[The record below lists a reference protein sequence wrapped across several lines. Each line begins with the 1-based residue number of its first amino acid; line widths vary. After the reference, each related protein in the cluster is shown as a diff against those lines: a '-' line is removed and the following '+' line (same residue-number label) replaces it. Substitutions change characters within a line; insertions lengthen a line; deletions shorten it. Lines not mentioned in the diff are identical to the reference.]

1 MKPNIIIVGPS
12 GSGKSSSMRNL
23 DPKSTAVINTER
35 KQLPF
40 KNANEFMNVP
50 VKSVSEFHTA
60 LDKAM
65 ESDKVDT
72 IVIESFT
79 SLIEIIYREAE
90 IRYKGF
96 DIWGYY
102 NKEIGRILDKSKNS
116 DKYVVFTAI
125 DGVYDGD
132 NGVEE
137 RYVAVDG
144 NRWKKRVEKE
154 FVVSLY
160 TDAKATDEGVQYRF
174 RTNTSGR
181 DSAKSPM
188 GMFKELHI
196 DNCLRK
202 VIRGCKDYYT
212 EPQTAIMNS
221 TFAATRIKVSDV
233 VDKV

>member
-1 MKPNIIIVGPS
+1 MKPNIIITGPS

-23 DPKSTAVINTER
+23 DPKTTAVINTER

-40 KNANEFMNVP
+40 KNAKEFMNVP
-50 VKSVSEFHTA
+50 VKSVSEFHSA
-60 LDKAM
+60 LDKALS
-65 ESDKVDT
+65 SDKVST
-72 IVIESFT
+72 VIIESFT
-79 SLIEIIYREAE
+79 SLIEIIFREAD

-96 DIWGYY
+96 DVWSYY
-102 NKEIGRILDKSKNS
+102 NKEIDKILDKSKNS

-154 FVVSLY
+154 FVVCLF
-160 TDAKATDEGVQYRF
+160 TDTRKTDDGVSYRF
-174 RTNTSGR
+174 RTNTTGR

-188 GMFKELHI
+188 GMFEELHI
-196 DNCLRK
+196 DNCLNT
-202 VIRGCKDYYT
+202 VIEHCEQYY
-212 EPQTAIMNS
+212 N
-221 TFAATRIKVSDV
+221 
-233 VDKV
+233 

>member
-1 MKPNIIIVGPS
+1 MKPNIIITGPS

-23 DPKSTAVINTER
+23 DPKTTAVINTER

-40 KNANEFMNVP
+40 KNAKEFMNVP
-50 VKSVSEFHTA
+50 VKSVSEFHSA

-65 ESDKVDT
+65 ESDKIKT

-79 SLIEIIYREAE
+79 SLIEIIFREAD

-96 DIWGYY
+96 DVWSYY
-102 NKEIGRILDKSKNS
+102 NKEIDKILDKSKNS
-116 DKYVVFTAI
+116 DKYVIFTAI

-154 FVVSLY
+154 FVIALFTDVRAANDEVS
-160 TDAKATDEGVQYRF
+160 YRF
-174 RTNTSGR
+174 RTNTTGR

-188 GMFKELHI
+188 GMFGDLHI
-196 DNCLRK
+196 PNNLGK
-202 VIRGCKDYYT
+202 VVEACEEYY
-212 EPQTAIMNS
+212 
-221 TFAATRIKVSDV
+221 K
-233 VDKV
+233 

>member
-12 GSGKSSSMRNL
+12 GSGKSTSLSSLN
-23 DPKSTAVINTER
+23 PKTTAVLNTER

-40 KNANEFMNVP
+40 KNAKEFMNVP
-50 VKSVSEFHTA
+50 IKSVSEFHSA

-65 ESDKVDT
+65 ESDKIKT

-79 SLIEIIYREAE
+79 SLIEIIFREAD

-96 DIWGYY
+96 DVWSYY
-102 NKEIGRILDKSKNS
+102 NKEIDKILDKSKNS
-116 DKYVVFTAI
+116 DKYVIFTAI

-154 FVVSLY
+154 FVIALF
-160 TDAKATDEGVQYRF
+160 TDVHKGDEGVKYRF
-174 RTNTSGR
+174 RTNTTGR

-188 GMFKELHI
+188 GMFEDLHI
-196 DNCLRK
+196 PNNLGK
-202 VIRGCKDYYT
+202 VIEACKEYY
-212 EPQTAIMNS
+212 
-221 TFAATRIKVSDV
+221 K
-233 VDKV
+233 

>member
-12 GSGKSSSMRNL
+12 GSGKSTSLSSLN
-23 DPKSTAVINTER
+23 PKTTAVLNTER

-40 KNANEFMNVP
+40 KNAKEFMNVP
-50 VKSVSEFHTA
+50 IKSVSEFHSA

-65 ESDKVDT
+65 ESDKIKT
-72 IVIESFT
+72 IIIESFT
-79 SLIEIIYREAE
+79 SLIEIIFREAD

-96 DIWGYY
+96 DVWSYY
-102 NKEIGRILDKSKNS
+102 NKEIDKILDKSKNS
-116 DKYVVFTAI
+116 DKYVIFTAI

-154 FVVSLY
+154 FVIALF
-160 TDAKATDEGVQYRF
+160 TDVHKGDEGVKYRF
-174 RTNTSGR
+174 RTNTTGR

-188 GMFKELHI
+188 GMFEDLHI
-196 DNCLRK
+196 PNNLGK
-202 VIRGCKDYYT
+202 VVEACEEYY
-212 EPQTAIMNS
+212 
-221 TFAATRIKVSDV
+221 K
-233 VDKV
+233 

>member
-12 GSGKSSSMRNL
+12 GSGKSTSLSSLN
-23 DPKSTAVINTER
+23 PKTTAVLNTER

-40 KNANEFMNVP
+40 KNAKEFMNVP
-50 VKSVSEFHTA
+50 IKSVSEFHSA

-65 ESDKVDT
+65 ESEKIET

-79 SLIEIIYREAE
+79 SLIEIIFREAD

-96 DIWGYY
+96 DVWSYY
-102 NKEIGRILDKSKNS
+102 NKEIDKILDKSKNS
-116 DKYVVFTAI
+116 DKYVIFTAI

-154 FVVSLY
+154 FVIALF
-160 TDAKATDEGVQYRF
+160 TDVRATDDGVTYRF
-174 RTNTSGR
+174 RTNTTGR

-188 GMFKELHI
+188 GMFEDLHI
-196 DNCLRK
+196 DNCLK
-202 VIRGCKDYYT
+202 EVISKCEEYY
-212 EPQTAIMNS
+212 
-221 TFAATRIKVSDV
+221 K
-233 VDKV
+233 

>member
-12 GSGKSSSMRNL
+12 GSGRSTSLSSLN
-23 DPKSTAVINTER
+23 PKTTAVLNTER

-40 KNANEFMNVP
+40 KNAKEFMNVP
-50 VKSVSEFHTA
+50 IKSVSEFHSA

-65 ESDKVDT
+65 ESDKIKT
-72 IVIESFT
+72 IIIESFT
-79 SLIEIIYREAE
+79 SLIEIIFREAD

-96 DIWGYY
+96 DVWSYY
-102 NKEIGRILDKSKNS
+102 NKEIDKILDKSKNS
-116 DKYVVFTAI
+116 DKYVIFTAI

-154 FVVSLY
+154 FVIALF
-160 TDAKATDEGVQYRF
+160 TDVHKGDEGVKYRF
-174 RTNTSGR
+174 RTNTIGR

-188 GMFKELHI
+188 GMFEDLHI
-196 DNCLRK
+196 PNNLGK
-202 VIRGCKDYYT
+202 VVEACEEYY
-212 EPQTAIMNS
+212 
-221 TFAATRIKVSDV
+221 K
-233 VDKV
+233 

>member
-12 GSGKSSSMRNL
+12 GSGKSTSLSSLN
-23 DPKSTAVINTER
+23 PKTTAVLNTER

-40 KNANEFMNVP
+40 KNAKEFMNVP
-50 VKSVSEFHTA
+50 IKSVSEFHSA

-65 ESDKVDT
+65 GSDKIKT

-79 SLIEIIYREAE
+79 SLIEIIFREADV
-90 IRYKGF
+90 RYKGF
-96 DIWGYY
+96 DVWSYY
-102 NKEIGRILDKSKNS
+102 NKEIDKILDKSKNS

-132 NGVEE
+132 SGVEE

-154 FVVSLY
+154 FVIALF
-160 TDAKATDEGVQYRF
+160 TDVHKGDEGVKYRF
-174 RTNTSGR
+174 RTNTTGR

-188 GMFKELHI
+188 GMFEDLHI
-196 DNCLRK
+196 PNNLGK
-202 VIRGCKDYYT
+202 VVEACEEYY
-212 EPQTAIMNS
+212 
-221 TFAATRIKVSDV
+221 K
-233 VDKV
+233 

>member
-12 GSGKSSSMRNL
+12 GSGKSTSLASLN
-23 DPKSTAVINTER
+23 PKTTAVLNTER

-40 KNANEFMNVP
+40 KNAKEFMNVP
-50 VKSVSEFHTA
+50 IKSVSEFHSA

-65 ESDKVDT
+65 ESDKIQT

-79 SLIEIIYREAE
+79 SLIEIIFREAD

-96 DIWGYY
+96 DVWSYY
-102 NKEIGRILDKSKNS
+102 NKEIDKVLDKSKNS
-116 DKYVVFTAI
+116 DKYIVFTAI

-137 RYVAVDG
+137 RFVAVDG

-154 FVVSLY
+154 FVICLF
-160 TDAKATDEGVQYRF
+160 TDVRATDEGVTYRF
-174 RTNTSGR
+174 RTNTTGR

-188 GMFKELHI
+188 GMFEDLHI
-196 DNCLRK
+196 DNCLK
-202 VIRGCKDYYT
+202 EVVEHCEEYY
-212 EPQTAIMNS
+212 
-221 TFAATRIKVSDV
+221 K
-233 VDKV
+233 

>member
-12 GSGKSSSMRNL
+12 GSGKSTSLSSLN
-23 DPKSTAVINTER
+23 PKTTAVLNTER

-40 KNANEFMNVP
+40 KNAKEFMNVP
-50 VKSVSEFHTA
+50 IKSVSEFHSA

-65 ESDKVDT
+65 ESDKIKT

-79 SLIEIIYREAE
+79 SLIEIIFREAD

-96 DIWGYY
+96 DVWSYY
-102 NKEIGRILDKSKNS
+102 NKEIDKILDKSKNS
-116 DKYVVFTAI
+116 DKYVIFTAI

-154 FVVSLY
+154 FVIALF
-160 TDAKATDEGVQYRF
+160 TDVHKGDEGVKYRF
-174 RTNTSGR
+174 RTNTTGR

-188 GMFKELHI
+188 GMFEDLHI
-196 DNCLRK
+196 PNNLGK
-202 VIRGCKDYYT
+202 VISACDEYY
-212 EPQTAIMNS
+212 
-221 TFAATRIKVSDV
+221 K
-233 VDKV
+233 

>member
-12 GSGKSSSMRNL
+12 GSGKSTSLSSLN
-23 DPKSTAVINTER
+23 PKPTAVLNTER

-40 KNANEFMNVP
+40 KNAKEFMNVP
-50 VKSVSEFHTA
+50 IKSVSEFHSA

-65 ESDKVDT
+65 ESDKIKT

-79 SLIEIIYREAE
+79 SLIEIIFREAD

-96 DIWGYY
+96 DVWSYY
-102 NKEIGRILDKSKNS
+102 NKEIDKILDKSKNS
-116 DKYVVFTAI
+116 DKYVIFTAI

-154 FVVSLY
+154 FVIALF
-160 TDAKATDEGVQYRF
+160 TDVRATDDGVTYRF
-174 RTNTSGR
+174 RTNTTGR

-188 GMFKELHI
+188 GMFEDLHI
-196 DNCLRK
+196 DNCLK
-202 VIRGCKDYYT
+202 EVISKCEEYY
-212 EPQTAIMNS
+212 
-221 TFAATRIKVSDV
+221 K
-233 VDKV
+233 

>member
-40 KNANEFMNVP
+40 KNANDFMNVP
-50 VKSVSEFHTA
+50 VKSVSEFHSA

-65 ESDKVDT
+65 ESDKIKT

-116 DKYVVFTAI
+116 DKYVIFTAI

-137 RYVAVDG
+137 RFVAIDG

-154 FVVSLY
+154 FVICLF
-160 TDAKATDEGVQYRF
+160 TDTKATDEGVQYRF
-174 RTNTSGR
+174 RTNTTGR

-188 GMFKELHI
+188 GMFLDLHI
-196 DNCLRK
+196 DNDLK
-202 VIRGCKDYYT
+202 EVINACRTYYS

-221 TFAATRIKVSDV
+221 TFAKENV
-233 VDKV
+233 

>member
-12 GSGKSSSMRNL
+12 GSGKSSSMRSL
-23 DPKSTAVINTER
+23 DPKTTAVLNTER

-50 VKSVSEFHTA
+50 IKSVSEFHTA

-65 ESDKVDT
+65 SSDKIKT

-79 SLIEIIYREAE
+79 SLIEIIFREAD

-96 DIWGYY
+96 DVWSYY
-102 NKEIGRILDKSKNS
+102 NKEIDKILDKSKNS
-116 DKYVVFTAI
+116 DKYIVFTSI

-154 FVVSLY
+154 FVIALY
-160 TDAKATDEGVQYRF
+160 TDTRATDEGVQYRF
-174 RTNTSGR
+174 RTNTTGR

-188 GMFKELHI
+188 GMFNDLHI
-196 DNCLRK
+196 DNDLNI
-202 VIRGCKDYYT
+202 VINSCEEYY
-212 EPQTAIMNS
+212 
-221 TFAATRIKVSDV
+221 K
-233 VDKV
+233 

>member
-40 KNANEFMNVP
+40 KNANDFMNVP
-50 VKSVSEFHTA
+50 VKSVSEFHSA

-65 ESDKVDT
+65 ESDKIKT

-116 DKYVVFTAI
+116 DKYVIFTAI

-137 RYVAVDG
+137 RFVAIDG

-154 FVVSLY
+154 FVICLF
-160 TDAKATDEGVQYRF
+160 TDTKATDEGVQYRF
-174 RTNTSGR
+174 RTNTTGR

-188 GMFKELHI
+188 GMFLDLHI
-196 DNCLRK
+196 DNDLK
-202 VIRGCKDYYT
+202 QVIDACRTYYS

-221 TFAATRIKVSDV
+221 TFAKENV
-233 VDKV
+233 

>member
-1 MKPNIIIVGPS
+1 MKPNIIITGPS

-23 DPKSTAVINTER
+23 QPKRTAVLNTER

-50 VKSVSEFHTA
+50 IKSVSEFHSA

-65 ESDKVDT
+65 ESDKIKT

-79 SLIEIIYREAE
+79 SLIEIIFREAD

-96 DIWGYY
+96 DVWSYY
-102 NKEIGRILDKSKNS
+102 NKEIDKILDKSKNS
-116 DKYVVFTAI
+116 DKYVIFTAI

-154 FVVSLY
+154 FVICLF
-160 TDAKATDEGVQYRF
+160 TDVRATDEGVQYKF
-174 RTNTSGR
+174 RTNTTGR

-188 GMFKELHI
+188 GMFEDLHI
-196 DNCLRK
+196 PNMLGPVLQACDE
-202 VIRGCKDYYT
+202 YY
-212 EPQTAIMNS
+212 
-221 TFAATRIKVSDV
+221 K
-233 VDKV
+233 

>member
-1 MKPNIIIVGPS
+1 MKPNIIIAGPS

-23 DPKSTAVINTER
+23 DPKTTAVINTER

-40 KNANEFMNVP
+40 KNAKEFMNVP
-50 VKSVSEFHTA
+50 VKSVSEFHSA

-65 ESDKVDT
+65 SSDKVDT
-72 IVIESFT
+72 IIIESFT
-79 SLIEIIYREAE
+79 SLIEIIFREAD

-96 DIWGYY
+96 DVWSYY
-102 NKEIGRILDKSKNS
+102 NKEIDKILDKSKNS

-154 FVVSLY
+154 FVVCLF
-160 TDAKATDEGVQYRF
+160 TDTRKTDDGVSYRF
-174 RTNTSGR
+174 RTNTTGR

-188 GMFKELHI
+188 GMFENLHI
-196 DNCLRK
+196 ENCLK
-202 VIRGCKDYYT
+202 EVIDKCELYY
-212 EPQTAIMNS
+212 N
-221 TFAATRIKVSDV
+221 
-233 VDKV
+233 

>member
-1 MKPNIIIVGPS
+1 MKPNIIIAGPS

-23 DPKSTAVINTER
+23 QPKRTAVLNTER

-50 VKSVSEFHTA
+50 IKSVSEFHSA

-65 ESDKVDT
+65 ESDKIKT

-79 SLIEIIYREAE
+79 SLIEIIFREAD

-96 DIWGYY
+96 DVWSYY
-102 NKEIGRILDKSKNS
+102 NKGIDKILDKSKNS
-116 DKYVVFTAI
+116 DKHVIFTAI

-154 FVVSLY
+154 FVIALF
-160 TDAKATDEGVQYRF
+160 TDVHKGDEGVKYRF
-174 RTNTSGR
+174 RTNTTGR

-188 GMFKELHI
+188 GMFEDLHI
-196 DNCLRK
+196 DNCLK
-202 VIRGCKDYYT
+202 EVISKCEEYY
-212 EPQTAIMNS
+212 
-221 TFAATRIKVSDV
+221 K
-233 VDKV
+233 

>member
-12 GSGKSSSMRNL
+12 GSGKSTSLSSLN
-23 DPKSTAVINTER
+23 PKTTAVLNTER

-40 KNANEFMNVP
+40 KNAKEFMNVP
-50 VKSVSEFHTA
+50 IKSVSEFHSA

-65 ESDKVDT
+65 ESDKIKT

-79 SLIEIIYREAE
+79 SLIEIIFREAD

-96 DIWGYY
+96 DVWSYY
-102 NKEIGRILDKSKNS
+102 NKEIDKILDKSKNS
-116 DKYVVFTAI
+116 DKYVIFTAI

-154 FVVSLY
+154 FVIALF
-160 TDAKATDEGVQYRF
+160 TDVHKGDEGV
-174 RTNTSGR
+174 
-181 DSAKSPM
+181 
-188 GMFKELHI
+188 
-196 DNCLRK
+196 
-202 VIRGCKDYYT
+202 
-212 EPQTAIMNS
+212 
-221 TFAATRIKVSDV
+221 
-233 VDKV
+233 

>member
-12 GSGKSSSMRNL
+12 GSGKSTSLSSLN
-23 DPKSTAVINTER
+23 PKTTAVLNTER

-40 KNANEFMNVP
+40 KNAKEFMNVP
-50 VKSVSEFHTA
+50 IKSVSEFHSA

-65 ESDKVDT
+65 ESDKIKT

-79 SLIEIIYREAE
+79 SLIEIIFREAD

-96 DIWGYY
+96 DVWSYY
-102 NKEIGRILDKSKNS
+102 NKEIDKILDKSKNS
-116 DKYVVFTAI
+116 DKYVIFTAI

-154 FVVSLY
+154 FVIALF
-160 TDAKATDEGVQYRF
+160 TDVHKGDEGVKYRF
-174 RTNTSGR
+174 RTNTTGR

-188 GMFKELHI
+188 GMFEDLHI
-196 DNCLRK
+196 PNNLGK
-202 VIRGCKDYYT
+202 VLEACEEYY
-212 EPQTAIMNS
+212 
-221 TFAATRIKVSDV
+221 K
-233 VDKV
+233 

>member
-12 GSGKSSSMRNL
+12 GSGKSTSLSSLN
-23 DPKSTAVINTER
+23 PKTTAVLNTER

-40 KNANEFMNVP
+40 KNAKEFMNVP
-50 VKSVSEFHTA
+50 IKSVSEFHSA

-65 ESDKVDT
+65 SSDKVST
-72 IVIESFT
+72 IIIESFT
-79 SLIEIIYREAE
+79 SLIEIIFREAD

-96 DIWGYY
+96 DVWSYY
-102 NKEIGRILDKSKNS
+102 NKEIDKILDKSKNS
-116 DKYVVFTAI
+116 DKYVIFTAI

-154 FVVSLY
+154 FVIALF
-160 TDAKATDEGVQYRF
+160 TDVHKGDEGVKYRF
-174 RTNTSGR
+174 RTNTTGR

-188 GMFKELHI
+188 GMFEDLHI
-196 DNCLRK
+196 PNNLGK
-202 VIRGCKDYYT
+202 VVEACEEYY
-212 EPQTAIMNS
+212 
-221 TFAATRIKVSDV
+221 K
-233 VDKV
+233 

>member
-1 MKPNIIIVGPS
+1 MKPNIIVVGPS
-12 GSGKSSSMRNL
+12 GSGKSTSLASLN
-23 DPKSTAVINTER
+23 PKTTAVLNTER

-40 KNANEFMNVP
+40 KNAKEFMNVP
-50 VKSVSEFHTA
+50 IKSVSEFHSA

-65 ESDKVDT
+65 ESDKIKT

-79 SLIEIIYREAE
+79 SLIEIIFREAD

-96 DIWGYY
+96 DVWSYY
-102 NKEIGRILDKSKNS
+102 NKEIDKILDKSKNS
-116 DKYVVFTAI
+116 DKHVIFTAI

-154 FVVSLY
+154 FVICLF
-160 TDAKATDEGVQYRF
+160 TDVHKGDEGVKYRF
-174 RTNTSGR
+174 RTNTTGR

-188 GMFKELHI
+188 GMFEDLHI
-196 DNCLRK
+196 PNMLGPVLQACDE
-202 VIRGCKDYYT
+202 YY
-212 EPQTAIMNS
+212 
-221 TFAATRIKVSDV
+221 K
-233 VDKV
+233 

>member
-1 MKPNIIIVGPS
+1 
-12 GSGKSSSMRNL
+12 MRNL

-40 KNANEFMNVP
+40 KNANDFMNVP
-50 VKSVSEFHTA
+50 VKSVSEFHSA

-65 ESDKVDT
+65 ESDKIKT

-116 DKYVVFTAI
+116 DKYVIFTAI

-137 RYVAVDG
+137 RFVAIDG

-154 FVVSLY
+154 FVICLF
-160 TDAKATDEGVQYRF
+160 TDTKATDEGVQYRF
-174 RTNTSGR
+174 RTNTTGR

-188 GMFKELHI
+188 GMFLDLHI
-196 DNCLRK
+196 DNDLK
-202 VIRGCKDYYT
+202 QVINACRTYYS
-212 EPQTAIMNS
+212 EPQTAIINS
-221 TFAATRIKVSDV
+221 TFAKESV
-233 VDKV
+233 

>member
-12 GSGKSSSMRNL
+12 GSGKSTSLASL
-23 DPKSTAVINTER
+23 DSETTAILNTER

-40 KNANEFMNVP
+40 KNAKDFMNVP
-50 VKSVSEFHTA
+50 IKSVSEFHSA

-65 ESDKVDT
+65 SSDKIDT
-72 IVIESFT
+72 IIIESFT
-79 SLIEIIYREAE
+79 SLIEIIFREAD

-96 DIWGYY
+96 DVWSYY
-102 NKEIGRILDKSKNS
+102 NKEIDKILDKSKNS
-116 DKYVVFTAI
+116 DKHVIFTAI

-154 FVVSLY
+154 FVIALF
-160 TDAKATDEGVQYRF
+160 TDVRATDEGVTYRF
-174 RTNTSGR
+174 RTNTTGR

-188 GMFKELHI
+188 GMFEDLHI
-196 DNCLRK
+196 PNMLGPVLQACDE
-202 VIRGCKDYYT
+202 YY
-212 EPQTAIMNS
+212 
-221 TFAATRIKVSDV
+221 K
-233 VDKV
+233 